1 MTSISIPIKLKKEII
16 EKLDYL
22 VKVGRYPNRSAAVRE
37 IIEEKLSNE
46 NYLLEDFMLIEEK
59 VKPILQKLI
68 KIQDFEIV
76 LKSKKSATELVSEGR
91 ER

>member
-1 MTSISIPIKLKKEII
+1 MTSKSIPIKLKKEII
-16 EKLDYL
+16 EKIDYL
-22 VKVGRYPNRSAAVRE
+22 VKVGRYPNRSAAIRE

-46 NYLLEDFMLIEEK
+46 NYILEDFMLTEENI
-59 VKPILQKLI
+59 KPILQKII
-68 KIQDFEIV
+68 KIQDLDIK

>member
-1 MTSISIPIKLKKEII
+1 MTSPSISIKLKKEII
-16 EKLDYL
+16 EKIDYL
-22 VKVGRYPNRSAAVRE
+22 VKIGRYPNRSVAIRE

-46 NYLLEDFMLIEEK
+46 NYILEDYFLIEEK
-59 VKPILQKLI
+59 IKPILQEIL
-68 KIQDFEIV
+68 KITDLEIN